1 MKKYFSERYNFQ
13 VRKIK
18 KMDEIDENFKNRI
31 WNLFSELLNEQLP
44 GNKKLLE
51 NIYDKFLKRKIN
63 ELWFVISCSGMDGV
77 ISHIMEKLFEHKW
90 YRIYDF
96 LEFLMEELEEMGE
109 LTIRDWIAKK
119 VNKIFEEENI
129 KCRVIDYFVVPMM
142 EKEEIEEIEQALK
155 IKDKYKD
162 VKTHIKKAIEYY
174 AKRPKPDYKNSIKES
189 ISAVETLAK
198 IVTDNPSASL
208 SDLAKDLP
216 IHPAFREG
224 LKKIYNWT
232 SDEGG
237 IRHGEKGKEYPY
249 LESGENEAR
258 FMLILASAFVN
269 YIISKYENTK

>member
-13 VRKIK
+13 ARKIK

-31 WNLFSELLNEQLP
+31 WNLFRELLYELLYD
-44 GNKKLLE
+44 NKKLLE
-51 NIYDKFLKRKIN
+51 NVYDKFLKGKIE
-63 ELWFVISCSGMDGV
+63 ELWFVISGSGIDGV
-77 ISHIMEKLFEHKW
+77 VSHIMEKLFNQKW

-109 LTIRDWIAKK
+109 LTLRDWVAKK
-119 VNKIFEEENI
+119 ANKIFEEENI
-129 KCRVIDYFVVPMM
+129 ECRVINYFVVPMM
-142 EKEEIEEIEQALK
+142 EKEEIEEIEQALR
-155 IKDKYKD
+155 IKDKYED

-174 AKRPKPDYKNSIKES
+174 TKRPNPDYKNSIKES

-198 IVTDNPSASL
+198 IVTDNPSSSL

-224 LKKIYNWT
+224 LKKIYSWT

-249 LESGENEAR
+249 LESGEDEAR
-258 FMLILASAFVN
+258 FMLVLASAFVN
-269 YIISKYENTK
+269 YIISKHENTK